1 MTMEL
6 SDLPGGMVK
15 VTLGGRL
22 DSPGVDVIE
31 TRFVGAVTPAGKHTA
46 VDLSGVDFVASMGI
60 RMLISTARALSRRGG
75 RFVVFAPQPG
85 VREIFSHVS
94 LEDIIPI
101 YNTEDEALMALRSS

>member
-22 DSPGVDVIE
+22 DSPGVDLIE
-31 TRFVGAVTPAGKHTA
+31 TRFLGALTPSGKHTA
-46 VDLSGVDFVASMGI
+46 VDLSGVDFIASMGI
-60 RMLISTARALSRRGG
+60 RMLISTARALGRRGG
-75 RFVVFAPQPG
+75 RFVLFAPQPG

-94 LEDIIPI
+94 LSEIIPI
-101 YNTEDEALMALRSS
+101 YDTEDEAVVAMRSS